1 MQSAV
6 KTVFQKQ
13 EEMTGNPDN
22 PLSMANGIFLK
33 RELQPLFHQVAEV
46 AQYLWERGWAE
57 RNAGNFSINIT
68 GYFTSKECD
77 SLQAFPLTPLAKT
90 YPGLSRKVFI
100 ISGTGTRMRDMAKD
114 PTENICLACIN
125 DTGSAYHIIT
135 RTDVEI
141 PVRPTSEL
149 ATHLAIQQQLVEK
162 KATEKV
168 IIHAHVTELVAL
180 TQLPAFTS
188 EYAINKV
195 LWGMHPETLLFLP
208 DGVGFIPFT
217 LPGSESIALATL
229 KGFETRKV
237 VLWEKHGCMT
247 VGNSIAE
254 AFDHL
259 DLLAKSAKIYFLC
272 RSAGTEPEGLTAA
285 QLQEIRDSGVIS
297 LDDYNYLRFM
307 I

>member
-1 MQSAV
+1 
-6 KTVFQKQ
+6 
-13 EEMTGNPDN
+13 MTGNIDYAQN
-22 PLSMANGIFLK
+22 STNSIFQKKELK
-33 RELQPLFHQVAEV
+33 TLFREIAEV
-46 AQYLWERGWAE
+46 AEYLWQRGWAE
-57 RNAGNFSINIT
+57 RNAGNFSINVT
-68 GYFTSKECD
+68 GFFTGKELD
-77 SLQAFPLTPLAKT
+77 SLAAYPLNPLTKS
-90 YPGLSRKVFI
+90 YPALKRKVFI
-100 ISGTGTRMRDMAKD
+100 ISGTGTRMRDMAKN
-114 PTENICLACIN
+114 PGANICLVYMCE
-125 DTGSAYHIIT
+125 TGSSCHIIT
-135 RTDVEI
+135 QTDEGV

-162 KATEKV
+162 KATETV

-217 LPGSESIALATL
+217 LPGSESIAMATL

-237 VLWEKHGCMT
+237 VLWEKHGCMS

-272 RSAGTEPEGLTAA
+272 RSAGTEPEGLTSA
-285 QLQEIRDSGVIS
+285 QLQEIRDSGVGS
-297 LDDYNYLRFM
+297 MDDYNYLKFM